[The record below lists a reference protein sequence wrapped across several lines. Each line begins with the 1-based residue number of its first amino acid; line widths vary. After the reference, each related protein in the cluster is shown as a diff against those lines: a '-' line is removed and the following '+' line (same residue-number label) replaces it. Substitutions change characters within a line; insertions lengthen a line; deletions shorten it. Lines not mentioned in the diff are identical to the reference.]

1 MKHTSVK
8 LNTPCEFINI
18 TPMNPLISKC
28 QIKVCYVG
36 DEPNRNKSIIT
47 KDVAREMAN
56 SLPGSPIV
64 GFFNETSGDFEEHNR
79 SIDIANGTVTFRD
92 TTRPYGFVDLNA
104 KVWFQKFL
112 DDGQN
117 EHEYLMTEGYIW
129 TGQYPEAK
137 RIIDKGN
144 NQSMEL
150 DEKTLDAFWTKDGNG
165 KPQFFIINEAI
176 VSKLCVLGEECE
188 PCFEGSQI
196 AVNFSLA
203 SDFKEQLFTMVNE
216 VKDLLKEGGA
226 KVFTRYAVEIGDAL
240 WSALYSYIESTY
252 PDGQNCYC
260 SIYRVE
266 GIFEENGQKFAV
278 LQNRTSMKYYRLNFS
293 IGENEGFIPS
303 DTLIEVTKSYTPAE
317 EPQFALKDIEEFEA
331 QYAAKKKAEEDKSG
345 KSESDNSDD
354 DMDDDNDDPD
364 DDPDDDSDDDDD
376 KKKKKGKED
385 FACGGKKK
393 KSKCS
398 LDDDDDEDEYA
409 CGGKKKKKY
418 SLEEIPE
425 YVELQTKYSELE
437 TKYNALVSENE
448 SLKNDNATLTEFKNQ
463 SERKEKE
470 EMINSFYMLSD
481 EDKKDVI
488 ENIDTYSLND
498 IEAKLSIIC
507 VRNKVSFDLDE
518 NKNHQDPTTYNLN
531 GDNNDDDADTPAW
544 IKAVLETAK
553 NKN

>member
-266 GIFEENGQKFAV
+266 GIFEEGGQKFAV

-293 IGENEGFIPS
+293 IGESEGFIPS

-317 EPQFALKDIEEFEA
+317 EPQFALKDVEEFEA

-345 KSESDNSDD
+345 KSEKDNSDD
-354 DMDDDNDDPD
+354 NTEDPKNEDPENKDPEEDDDE
-364 DDPDDDSDDDDD
+364 

-393 KSKCS
+393 KYS
-398 LDDDDDEDEYA
+398 LD
-409 CGGKKKKKY
+409 
-418 SLEEIPE
+418 EIPE
-425 YVELQTKYSELE
+425 YTELQTQFSNLQTKFSELE

-518 NKNHQDPTTYNLN
+518 NNKNHQDPTTYNLN

>member
-266 GIFEENGQKFAV
+266 GIFEEGGQKFAV

-293 IGENEGFIPS
+293 IGESEGFIPS

-317 EPQFALKDIEEFEA
+317 EPQFALKDVEEFEA

-345 KSESDNSDD
+345 KSEKDNSDD
-354 DMDDDNDDPD
+354 NTEDPKNEDPENEDPEDDDE
-364 DDPDDDSDDDDD
+364 

-393 KSKCS
+393 KYS
-398 LDDDDDEDEYA
+398 LD
-409 CGGKKKKKY
+409 
-418 SLEEIPE
+418 EIPE
-425 YVELQTKYSELE
+425 YTELQTQFSDLQTKFSELE

-448 SLKNDNATLTEFKNQ
+448 SLKNDNATLVEFKNQ

-518 NKNHQDPTTYNLN
+518 NNKNHQDPTTYNLN

>member
-266 GIFEENGQKFAV
+266 GIFEEGGQKFAV

-293 IGENEGFIPS
+293 IGESEGFIPS

-317 EPQFALKDIEEFEA
+317 EPQFALKDVEEFEA

-345 KSESDNSDD
+345 KSKDDNSDD
-354 DMDDDNDDPD
+354 NTEDPKNEDPENKDPEEDDDE
-364 DDPDDDSDDDDD
+364 

-393 KSKCS
+393 KYS
-398 LDDDDDEDEYA
+398 LD
-409 CGGKKKKKY
+409 
-418 SLEEIPE
+418 EIPE
-425 YVELQTKYSELE
+425 YTELQTQFSDLQAKFSELE

-448 SLKNDNATLTEFKNQ
+448 SLKNDNATLVEFKNQ

-518 NKNHQDPTTYNLN
+518 NNKNHQDPTTYNLN

>member
-64 GFFNETSGDFEEHNR
+64 GFFNEASGDFEEHNR

-266 GIFEENGQKFAV
+266 GIFEEGGQKFAV

-293 IGENEGFIPS
+293 IGESEGFIPS

-317 EPQFALKDIEEFEA
+317 EPQFALKDVEEFEA

-345 KSESDNSDD
+345 KSKDDNSDD
-354 DMDDDNDDPD
+354 NTEDPKNEDPENKDPEEDDDE
-364 DDPDDDSDDDDD
+364 

-393 KSKCS
+393 KYS
-398 LDDDDDEDEYA
+398 LD
-409 CGGKKKKKY
+409 
-418 SLEEIPE
+418 EIPE
-425 YVELQTKYSELE
+425 YTELQTQFSDLQTKFSELE

-448 SLKNDNATLTEFKNQ
+448 SLKNDNATLVEFKNQ

-518 NKNHQDPTTYNLN
+518 NNKNHQDPTTYNLN

>member
-266 GIFEENGQKFAV
+266 GIFEEGGQKFAV

-293 IGENEGFIPS
+293 IGESEGFIPS

-317 EPQFALKDIEEFEA
+317 EPQFALKDVEEFEA

-345 KSESDNSDD
+345 KSKDDNSDD
-354 DMDDDNDDPD
+354 NTEDPKNEDPENKDPEEDDDE
-364 DDPDDDSDDDDD
+364 

-393 KSKCS
+393 KYS
-398 LDDDDDEDEYA
+398 LD
-409 CGGKKKKKY
+409 
-418 SLEEIPE
+418 EIPE
-425 YVELQTKYSELE
+425 YIELQTQFSDLQAKFSELE

-448 SLKNDNATLTEFKNQ
+448 SLKNDNATLVEFKNQ

>member
-79 SIDIANGTVTFRD
+79 SIDIANGIVTFRD

-266 GIFEENGQKFAV
+266 GIFEEGGQKFAV

-293 IGENEGFIPS
+293 IGESEGFIPS

-317 EPQFALKDIEEFEA
+317 EPQFALKDVEEFEA

-345 KSESDNSDD
+345 KSEKDNSDD
-354 DMDDDNDDPD
+354 NTEDPKNEDPENKDPEEDDDE
-364 DDPDDDSDDDDD
+364 

-393 KSKCS
+393 KYS
-398 LDDDDDEDEYA
+398 LD
-409 CGGKKKKKY
+409 
-418 SLEEIPE
+418 EIPE
-425 YVELQTKYSELE
+425 YTELQTQFSDLQTKFSELE

-518 NKNHQDPTTYNLN
+518 NNKNHQDPTTYNLN